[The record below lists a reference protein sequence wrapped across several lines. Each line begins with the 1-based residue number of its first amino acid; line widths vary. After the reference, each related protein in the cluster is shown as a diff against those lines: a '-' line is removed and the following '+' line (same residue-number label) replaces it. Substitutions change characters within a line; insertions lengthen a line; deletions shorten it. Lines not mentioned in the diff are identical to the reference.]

1 MLNIIK
7 FQTLIDEEIRDFKC
21 DLAITL
27 YLVLKG
33 CINII
38 KNKNCNLNESINYT
52 AAIKIRILYITDHT
66 VTVVYCTVRTTNS
79 CYLLHIPI
87 VTGNQN

>member
-21 DLAITL
+21 YLAITL
-27 YLVLKG
+27 CLVLKG

-38 KNKNCNLNESINYT
+38 KNKN
-52 AAIKIRILYITDHT
+52 
-66 VTVVYCTVRTTNS
+66 
-79 CYLLHIPI
+79 
-87 VTGNQN
+87 